1 MPTKSCSLDPIP
13 TNLTKQYLNDIIPLI
28 TRIINTSL
36 TSGTVPSQFKQ
47 AIVTPILKK
56 KNLDNNH
63 LKNYRPISN
72 LPFLSKVLERVVLN
86 QLQNHLH
93 SNNLVETHQAAYR
106 KNHSTETALLYTTNN
121 LLLQNDSHNIS
132 AVGLLDL
139 SAAFD
144 TLDHKILLE
153 RLHKTFGLQ
162 DTVLG
167 WFESYLLN
175 RRQSVVADG
184 AKSNP
189 TLLSFGVPQ
198 GSVLGPILFTL
209 YTQPLSTVIQRNNCS
224 YQKYADDT
232 EITSSGHPSSFFN
245 LHVRISGMYR
255 QHF

>member
-106 KNHSTETALLYTTNN
+106 K
-121 LLLQNDSHNIS
+121 
-132 AVGLLDL
+132 
-139 SAAFD
+139 
-144 TLDHKILLE
+144 
-153 RLHKTFGLQ
+153 
-162 DTVLG
+162 
-167 WFESYLLN
+167 
-175 RRQSVVADG
+175 
-184 AKSNP
+184 KS
-189 TLLSFGVPQ
+189 
-198 GSVLGPILFTL
+198 
-209 YTQPLSTVIQRNNCS
+209 
-224 YQKYADDT
+224 
-232 EITSSGHPSSFFN
+232 
-245 LHVRISGMYR
+245 
-255 QHF
+255 